1 LKILKF
7 DSRDIELI
15 NQQHSVVTNFSKA
28 LGLDVHITADQIRN
42 VLEDAHRASEGYYT
56 LKHAEQW
63 NTDFEFPQA
72 AIDAD
77 EALWH
82 QCSQDLTA
90 VCKVKQARLAHNR
103 LSVRRVLQAF
113 GPLGSKYPKML
124 HSDFMILMDFA
135 ANGIT
140 PLFAADFVPQA
151 SNPPPL
157 RKRYLTLKHTV
168 NCLLYK
174 QHVDGTVLLLSKK

>member
-1 LKILKF
+1 VPRPRPLPAPPTIPPASLATAEDLEIQRQNNGALKAREKRRINSLQILKF

-15 NQQHSVVTNFSKA
+15 NHQHSAVQNFSRA
-28 LGLDVHITADQIRN
+28 LGLDIHITRT
-42 VLEDAHRASEGYYT
+42 GYYT

-103 LSVRRVLQAF
+103 LSVWRVLQAF
-113 GPLGSKYPKML
+113 GPLGTKYPKML

-140 PLFAADFVPQA
+140 PLF
-151 SNPPPL
+151 
-157 RKRYLTLKHTV
+157 
-168 NCLLYK
+168 
-174 QHVDGTVLLLSKK
+174 